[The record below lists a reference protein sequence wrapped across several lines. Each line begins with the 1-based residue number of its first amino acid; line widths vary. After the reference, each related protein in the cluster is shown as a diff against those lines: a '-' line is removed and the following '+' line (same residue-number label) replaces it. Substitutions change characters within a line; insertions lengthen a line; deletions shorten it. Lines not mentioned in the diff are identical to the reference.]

1 MATSDRLPRTT
12 PGLGLPLES
21 YNNAFQHNDSHSLTV
36 PRKFSDSASI
46 GSSENVA
53 MKGKRRAGSQ
63 RASRSKV
70 YSSSSHKTY
79 STQNTHSTTGTQAQ
93 NRAAQREVRSLP
105 SWIDSYEEDDD
116 PTPLPPKRLSTPL
129 RVHAA
134 QHNSTPTQSS
144 RRISLDGYVD
154 SDDDTYNAVSDKKV
168 ETGFFGGLREP
179 VRGRRWDH
187 ARDAEPV
194 ILRSGILPN
203 AAVWRTFIKASTYG
217 APEGEDRKLVDQDF
231 LNNLTPGYDRPWCGD
246 LEKGEGGDD
255 DNITSL
261 IYNKKK
267 RATFVKRVQ
276 HTILMNAY
284 VPLIFRLIVLITSII
299 ALSIAGS
306 VHHLSNKYSY
316 SQSPSTTM
324 AIVVDVIAIP
334 YTLYIT
340 WDEYTGKP
348 LGLRAPKAKIRLVLL
363 DLFFIILEASN
374 LTLAFDAISD
384 SNGSCKVGNTGYNG
398 IVCHRA
404 KALCAIITIALIAWG
419 MTFAVSIFRL
429 VERVGGREEAE

>member
-12 PGLGLPLES
+12 IGLGLPLET
-21 YNNAFQHNDSHSLTV
+21 YNNFQHDSLTV
-36 PRKFSDSASI
+36 PPQFSDSTSI

-53 MKGKRRAGSQ
+53 MKGKKRADSQ
-63 RASRSKV
+63 HASRPKA

-79 STQNTHSTTGTQAQ
+79 STQNTHSTSGTQPQ

-105 SWIDSYEEDDD
+105 SWIDSYEEGDG
-116 PTPLPPKRLSTPL
+116 PVPLQPKRVSTPS
-129 RVHAA
+129 RVHPA
-134 QHNSTPTQSS
+134 QHNYTPTQSS
-144 RRISLDGYVD
+144 QRISLDGYID
-154 SDDDTYNAVSDKKV
+154 SDDDMYNAISDKKV

-179 VRGRRWDH
+179 VRGRKWDH

-194 ILRSGILPN
+194 IIRSGVQPN
-203 AAVWRTFIKASTYG
+203 AAVWRTFVKASTYG
-217 APEGEDRKLVDQDF
+217 VPEGEDHKLVDQAF
-231 LNNLTPGYDRPWCGD
+231 LNDLTPGYNRPWCGD
-246 LEKGEGGDD
+246 LEKGDGGDE
-255 DNITSL
+255 DNLTSL

-267 RATFVKRVQ
+267 RETFVKRVQ
-276 HTILMNAY
+276 QTILMNPY
-284 VPLIFRLIVLITSII
+284 VPLIFRLIVLTTSII

-384 SNGSCKVGNTGYNG
+384 SNGSCKIGNTGYNG
-398 IVCHRA
+398 VVCHRA
-404 KALCAIITIALIAWG
+404 KTLCAIITIALIAWG